1 MKIFLQKLAGVLG
14 TLMLVFGILSWL
26 TALPTIGLLWSLGVL
41 K

>member
-14 TLMLVFGILSWL
+14 TLMLVFCILCWMTL
-26 TALPTIGLLWSLGVL
+26 LPTIGLLWSLGVL